1 MSLSPKISQIMKNL
15 FERIQSLEDEMLKF
29 AEELEETRRA
39 SSNIIRLGVVEE
51 AKAKVVNVKTGK
63 NFANNIPFFVFA
75 AGRVSHY
82 RRPSVGEQCI
92 LLNLGSGDNLNNAVA
107 LMGLPS
113 NQFPCPSTDE
123 NIVMTDYGNGMTETY
138 DLDAGSLTVNYPGG
152 YNITADINHIGNA
165 ELTGNTNRTG
175 DLINTGNIVSTGGF
189 NHSGAF
195 AVTPGS
201 SGSMPSFS
209 GGINITG
216 GDVTVDGISVKFHIH
231 LDAENRPTKKPQ

>member
-1 MSLSPKISQIMKNL
+1 MYPNPIMKNL
-15 FERIQSLEDEMLKF
+15 FERIHSLEEEMLKL
-29 AEELEETRRA
+29 AEEMEENRRA
-39 SSNIIRLGVVEE
+39 ASNIIRLGVVEATS
-51 AKAKVVNVKTGK
+51 AKTVNVKTGK
-63 NFANNIPFFVFA
+63 NFATKIPFFVLA

-82 RRPSVGEQCI
+82 RRPSVGEQCL

-113 NQFPCPSTDE
+113 SMFPCPSTAE

-138 DLDAGSLTVNYPGG
+138 DLDAGSLTMNYPGG
-152 YNITADINHIGNA
+152 LFLNADLTQVGNQ

-195 AVTPGS
+195 AVTPGG

-209 GGINITG
+209 GGMNITG
-216 GDVTVDGISVKFHIH
+216 GDVTVDGISVKFHVH
-231 LDAENRPTKKPQ
+231 LDAENRPTKPPK

>member
-1 MSLSPKISQIMKNL
+1 MFPNQIMKNL
-15 FERIQSLEDEMLKF
+15 FERIQSLEDEMLKL
-29 AEELEETRRA
+29 AEEMEENRRCA
-39 SSNIIRLGVVEE
+39 SNIIRLGVVEE
-51 AKAKVVNVKTGK
+51 ATAKTVKVKAGK
-63 NFANNIPFFVFA
+63 NFVNNIPFFVVA

-92 LLNLGSGDNLNNAVA
+92 LLNLGSGDNLNNSVA

-113 NQFPCPSTDE
+113 NQFPCPTTAE
-123 NIVMTDYGNGMTETY
+123 NQVMTDYGNGMTEVY

-152 YNITADINHIGNA
+152 YHITADITHIGNA

-195 AVTPGS
+195 AVTPGG
-201 SGSMPSFS
+201 SGSVPVFS
-209 GGINITG
+209 GGMKITD
-216 GDVTVDGISVKFHIH
+216 GDVLVDDISVKFHIH
-231 LDAENRPTKKPQ
+231 LDAEDRPTKKPQ

>member
-1 MSLSPKISQIMKNL
+1 MLPNQIIKIL
-15 FERIQSLEDEMLKF
+15 FERIQSLEDEMLKL
-29 AEELEETRRA
+29 AEEVEENRRA
-39 SSNIIRLGVVEE
+39 ASNGIRLGVVEE
-51 AKAKVVNVKTGK
+51 ASATTVKVKTGK

-138 DLDAGSLTVNYPGG
+138 DLDAGSLTVHYPGG
-152 YNITADINHIGNA
+152 YNITANVAHIGNA
-165 ELTGNTNRTG
+165 ELTGSTNRTG

-195 AVTPGS
+195 AVTPGG
-201 SGSMPSFS
+201 SGSVPSFS
-209 GGINITG
+209 GGMNITG
-216 GDVTVDGISVKFHIH
+216 GDVVVDGISVKFHVH